1 MKRKLLIGALAF
13 VGGLTV
19 VGSGFSAWYFGSTE
33 LTKNNSI
40 NHYVTDIAD
49 DIGTL
54 TDLNASDKLYIIL
67 DQAGYSNLNEAT
79 KGVSIT
85 SSETTP
91 TDASLGTAVRLLG
104 AKYEIAQAK
113 FTALH
118 DAGVKKGTF
127 TATLELSSAAQAYL
141 KFVSSPKVS
150 VDTTAVSEGLTRTD
164 AKLTYTYDVDF
175 ATAAATKDYSKT
187 FTFDSS
193 TTDGANALLQYKNKP
208 TTKETYEAMK
218 TALGTNSLLTI
229 NYSFKIVDPAA

>member
-33 LTKNNSI
+33 ITKDNSI

-54 TDLNASDKLYIIL
+54 TDLNASNKLYIIL
-67 DQAGYSNLNEAT
+67 DQAGYSNLNDAT

-85 SSETTP
+85 SSETIP
-91 TDASLGTAVRLLG
+91 TDASLGTAVDLLG

-127 TATLELSSAAQAYL
+127 TATLELSSKAQTYL

-150 VDTTAVSEGLTRTD
+150 VDTTAVSEGLTRVD
-164 AKLTYTYDVDF
+164 AKLTYTYDVNF
-175 ATAAATKDYSKT
+175 ATAGATEDYSKT

-193 TTDGANALLQYKNKP
+193 TTNGANALLQYNNKP
-208 TTKETYEAMK
+208 TTKDAYTAMK
-218 TALGTNSLLTI
+218 TALGTDPLLTI

>member
-67 DQAGYSNLNEAT
+67 DQAGYSNRDDAT

-85 SSETTP
+85 SSENTP
-91 TDASLGTAVRLLG
+91 TDASQGTAVDKLG

-127 TATLELSSAAQAYL
+127 TATLELSTKAQTYL

-150 VDTTAVSEGLTRTD
+150 VDTDAVSEGLERTD
-164 AKLTYTYDVDF
+164 AKLTYTYDIDF
-175 ATAAATKDYSKT
+175 ATAATADYSNT

-193 TTDGANALLQYKNKP
+193 TADGVNALLQYNKKP
-208 TTKETYEAMK
+208 TTKETYETMK
-218 TALGTNSLLTI
+218 TALGTDPLLTI
-229 NYSFKIVDPAA
+229 KYSFKIVDPAA